1 MNCKPLGKYIL
12 IEQIDE
18 QIVSGIGLIMSGSDT
33 TKMRYKKARI
43 VKVGTDVSAVSD
55 GDTVYYDK
63 NAGYSM
69 MIGDST
75 YTVIMERDVIV
86 VI

>member
-1 MNCKPLGKYIL
+1 MTPLGKYIL
-12 IEQIDE
+12 ITQIDE
-18 QIVSGIGLIMSGSDT
+18 QVKSDIGLIMSGSDT
-33 TKMRYKKARI
+33 SKMRYKKAQI
-43 VKVGTDVSAVSD
+43 VKVGTDIASVKD
-55 GDTVYYDK
+55 GQTIYYDK

-69 MIGDST
+69 MIGDKT

>member
-1 MNCKPLGKYIL
+1 MKPLGKYIL

-43 VKVGTDVSAVSD
+43 VKVGTDVSTVSEED
-55 GDTVYYDK
+55 IVYYDK

>member
-1 MNCKPLGKYIL
+1 
-12 IEQIDE
+12 
-18 QIVSGIGLIMSGSDT
+18 MSGSDAS
-33 TKMRYKKARI
+33 KMRYKKAEI
-43 VKVGTDVSAVSD
+43 VKVGTDVSSIND
-55 GDTVYYDK
+55 GDLVYYDK

-69 MIGDST
+69 MIGDKT

>member
-1 MNCKPLGKYIL
+1 MTPLGKYCI
-12 IEQIDE
+12 INQIDE
-18 QIVSGIGLIMSGSDT
+18 QIRSDIGLIMSGADAS
-33 TKMRYKKARI
+33 KMRYKKAEI
-43 VKVGTDVSAVSD
+43 VKRGTDVTSIND

-69 MIGDST
+69 MIGDKT

>member
-1 MNCKPLGKYIL
+1 
-12 IEQIDE
+12 
-18 QIVSGIGLIMSGSDT
+18 
-33 TKMRYKKARI
+33 MRYKKAEI
-43 VKVGTDVSAVSD
+43 VKKGTDVQSIND
-55 GDTVYYDK
+55 GDIVYYDK

-69 MIGDST
+69 MIGDKT

>member
-1 MNCKPLGKYIL
+1 MKPLGKYIV
-12 IEQIDE
+12 INQIDE
-18 QIVSGIGLIMSGSDT
+18 QIKSDIGLIMSGTDT
-33 TKMRYKKARI
+33 SKMRYKKAEI
-43 VKVGTDVSAVSD
+43 VKKGMDVNSIND
-55 GDTVYYDK
+55 GDIVYYDK

-69 MIGDST
+69 MIGDKT

>member
-1 MNCKPLGKYIL
+1 MQPLGKYIV
-12 IEQIDE
+12 INQIDE
-18 QIVSGIGLIMSGSDT
+18 QSKTDYGLIMSGADAS
-33 TKMRYKKARI
+33 KMRYKKAEI
-43 VKVGTDVSAVSD
+43 VKVGTDVQSIND
-55 GDTVYYDK
+55 GDVVYYDK

-69 MIGDST
+69 MIGDQT

>member
-1 MNCKPLGKYIL
+1 MTPLGKYVI
-12 IEQIDE
+12 INQIDE
-18 QIVSGIGLIMSGSDT
+18 QIKSDFGLIMSGSDAS
-33 TKMRYKKARI
+33 KMRYKKAEI
-43 VKVGTDVSAVSD
+43 IKVGTDVSSIKD

-69 MIGDST
+69 MIGDKT

>member
-1 MNCKPLGKYIL
+1 MQPLGKYI
-12 IEQIDE
+12 IISQIDE
-18 QIVSGIGLIMSGSDT
+18 QVKSDFGLIMSGADT
-33 TKMRYKKARI
+33 SKMRYKKAEI
-43 VKVGTDVSAVSD
+43 VKRGTEVTSIND

-69 MIGDST
+69 MIGDKT

>member
-1 MNCKPLGKYIL
+1 MTPLGKYI
-12 IEQIDE
+12 IINQIDE
-18 QIVSGIGLIMSGSDT
+18 QVKSDFGLIMSGADT
-33 TKMRYKKARI
+33 SKMRYKKAEI
-43 VKVGTDVSAVSD
+43 VKRGTEVTSIND

-69 MIGDST
+69 MIGDKT

>member
-18 QIVSGIGLIMSGSDT
+18 QVKSDFGLIMSGADT
-33 TKMRYKKARI
+33 SKMRYKKARI
-43 VKVGTDVSAVSD
+43 IKVGTDVLTVSEED
-55 GDTVYYDK
+55 IVYYDK

-69 MIGDST
+69 MIGDKT